1 MFLASIS
8 SIDNQVF
15 VVIRFS
21 NFIDT
26 KSVEKSVNNTKIIWS
41 KAL

>member
-15 VVIRFS
+15 AVIRFS
-21 NFIDT
+21 YFIDT
-26 KSVEKSVNNTKIIWS
+26 KWVEKGVNITKIIWS

>member
-15 VVIRFS
+15 AVMRFS
-21 NFIDT
+21 NFFDT
-26 KSVEKSVNNTKIIWS
+26 KMSGKKR
-41 KAL
+41 KYYKDYLK